1 MSRISPSDSTSPTS
15 FDELPLDKNGPHGN
29 AWGKWGSNDQIGT
42 LNFLTEDVVAKAARD
57 CILTGERVSLNWSLE
72 GPKYPRFARKT
83 LSINTINKAPEKHAH
98 DDEGCAILREVS
110 SFVLTNLVGFQF
122 TVQFPVGRLSTLCI
136 SKRSGASISPGDLIL
151 ELKSV
156 SCITWA
162 ALLKTLQ
169 SLTIPMAYIIS
180 STSMDTHIASKGIA
194 GRAVFVDWY
203 AWALEQGKD
212 VDVTTPYAV
221 PFSEILEALHRQGL
235 RTTDFSKGDILIIR
249 FGYLRQ
255 YADMGDD
262 KRARLNEHYKNHKPD
277 NIGIEPSKEFLQF
290 LWDTQI
296 AAVAGD
302 TRSFEVWPCSQ
313 LDWHLHEWLLA
324 GWGMPIGELFDLEEL
339 AKICASTGRYTFF
352 LSSAPMNAP
361 GAVASPPNALAFF

>member
-1 MSRISPSDSTSPTS
+1 MSGISPSDSTSPTS
-15 FDELPLDKNGPHGN
+15 FDELSLDKNGPHGN
-29 AWGKWGSNDQIGT
+29 AWGKWGPNDQIGT
-42 LNFLTEDVVAKAARD
+42 LNFLTEDVVAKAAKE
-57 CILTGERVSLNWSLE
+57 CILTGQRVSLKCSWSLE

-98 DDEGCAILREVS
+98 DDEV
-110 SFVLTNLVGFQF
+110 
-122 TVQFPVGRLSTLCI
+122 
-136 SKRSGASISPGDLIL
+136 D
-151 ELKSV
+151 
-156 SCITWA
+156 
-162 ALLKTLQ
+162 
-169 SLTIPMAYIIS
+169 
-180 STSMDTHIASKGIA
+180 IANKGIA

-203 AWALEQGKD
+203 AWALEHGKD

-235 RTTDFSKGDILIIR
+235 RTTAFSKGDILIIR

-255 YADMGDD
+255 YADMGED
-262 KRARLNEHYKNHKPD
+262 KRARLNEHYKTHKPD

-302 TRSFEVWPCSQ
+302 TKSFEVWPCSQ

>member
-1 MSRISPSDSTSPTS
+1 MHIKKKRCV
-15 FDELPLDKNGPHGN
+15 N
-29 AWGKWGSNDQIGT
+29 
-42 LNFLTEDVVAKAARD
+42 
-57 CILTGERVSLNWSLE
+57 
-72 GPKYPRFARKT
+72 FARRSDTRAKERQLYYMGRT
-83 LSINTINKAPEKHAH
+83 AQDFAESH
-98 DDEGCAILREVS
+98 DPNGVH
-110 SFVLTNLVGFQF
+110 
-122 TVQFPVGRLSTLCI
+122 
-136 SKRSGASISPGDLIL
+136 
-151 ELKSV
+151 
-156 SCITWA
+156 
-162 ALLKTLQ
+162 
-169 SLTIPMAYIIS
+169 
-180 STSMDTHIASKGIA
+180 HIASKGIA

-221 PFSEILEALHRQGL
+221 PFS
-235 RTTDFSKGDILIIR
+235 DILIIR

>member
-1 MSRISPSDSTSPTS
+1 MTDTSV
-15 FDELPLDKNGPHGN
+15 D
-29 AWGKWGSNDQIGT
+29 
-42 LNFLTEDVVAKAARD
+42 
-57 CILTGERVSLNWSLE
+57 
-72 GPKYPRFARKT
+72 
-83 LSINTINKAPEKHAH
+83 
-98 DDEGCAILREVS
+98 
-110 SFVLTNLVGFQF
+110 
-122 TVQFPVGRLSTLCI
+122 
-136 SKRSGASISPGDLIL
+136 
-151 ELKSV
+151 
-156 SCITWA
+156 
-162 ALLKTLQ
+162 
-169 SLTIPMAYIIS
+169 
-180 STSMDTHIASKGIA
+180 IASKGIA

-352 LSSAPMNAP
+352 LSSAPMNVRDRRLYYMTLANGRICRLLVP
-361 GAVASPPNALAFF
+361 WLALRMHLHSSENRSCWLLIETRNDCIRSTANQ

>member
-1 MSRISPSDSTSPTS
+1 MSGLSIHSAVPSGTA
-15 FDELPLDKNGPHGN
+15 FDIMHIKKKRCVN
-29 AWGKWGSNDQIGT
+29 
-42 LNFLTEDVVAKAARD
+42 
-57 CILTGERVSLNWSLE
+57 
-72 GPKYPRFARKT
+72 FAR
-83 LSINTINKAPEKHAH
+83 
-98 DDEGCAILREVS
+98 
-110 SFVLTNLVGFQF
+110 
-122 TVQFPVGRLSTLCI
+122 
-136 SKRSGASISPGDLIL
+136 RS
-151 ELKSV
+151 
-156 SCITWA
+156 
-162 ALLKTLQ
+162 
-169 SLTIPMAYIIS
+169 
-180 STSMDTHIASKGIA
+180 DTRAKEHIASKGIA

-221 PFSEILEALHRQGL
+221 PFS
-235 RTTDFSKGDILIIR
+235 DILIIR

>member
-1 MSRISPSDSTSPTS
+1 MRCS
-15 FDELPLDKNGPHGN
+15 
-29 AWGKWGSNDQIGT
+29 
-42 LNFLTEDVVAKAARD
+42 
-57 CILTGERVSLNWSLE
+57 WSLE

-98 DDEGCAILREVS
+98 DDECS
-110 SFVLTNLVGFQF
+110 SQWDGFRHYAYQKEALYYM
-122 TVQFPVGRLSTLCI
+122 GRTAQDFAESHDPN
-136 SKRSGASISPGDLIL
+136 G
-151 ELKSV
+151 V
-156 SCITWA
+156 H
-162 ALLKTLQ
+162 
-169 SLTIPMAYIIS
+169 
-180 STSMDTHIASKGIA
+180 HIASKGIA